1 MARKKEKVPYWDNGT
16 TLYDFPKRRPPGP
29 IILRKKKPEVRL
41 ILKKPEKA
49 SV

>member
-16 TLYDFPKRRPPGP
+16 TLYDFPKRPPGP